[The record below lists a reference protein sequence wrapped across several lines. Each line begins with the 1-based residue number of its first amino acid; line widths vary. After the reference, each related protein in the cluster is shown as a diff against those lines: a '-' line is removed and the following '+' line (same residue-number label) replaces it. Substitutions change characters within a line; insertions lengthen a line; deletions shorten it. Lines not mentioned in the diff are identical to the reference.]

1 QIGNRALGERITALA
16 PAEAVRAATAVL
28 LLAPPL
34 PLLFMGQEWA
44 APEPFL
50 FFSELGGDF
59 GAAVSEG
66 RRREFARFPEFAGPR
81 ARMRIPDP
89 QDERTFARSVLDWRR
104 TARTPGREWIDFHRT
119 LLDVRSRDIM
129 PLLSGEPFVFL
140 GCVDLR
146 ELLPYEARDVRELL
160 DQLGRVP
167 VESLFCHTAAALLH
181 RPVLSAAYPNDFAVW
196 AGGEMRDQRLAER
209 LAAIDPFASNSMQHV
224 REALVAVISD
234 RLERIDPY
242 VGSLERMR
250 DRHLTVLTGALDE
263 QAK

>member
-1 QIGNRALGERITALA
+1 FVVHNALYWLEEFHLDGLRLDAVHAIADSSAPHVLGELA
-16 PAEAVRAATAVL
+16 RAVAEGPGRDRLVHLVLENDGNESRYLARAGEDKRPLYQAQWNDDLHHAIHTL
-28 LLAPPL
+28 LTGERDGYYADYQPPL

-44 APEPFL
+44 APAPFL

-129 PLLSGEPFVFL
+129 PLLSGEP
-140 GCVDLR
+140 
-146 ELLPYEARDVRELL
+146 
-160 DQLGRVP
+160 VP
-167 VESLFCHTAAALLH
+167 ETRWALLAETALEATWTFPEQ
-181 RPVLSAAYPNDFAVW
+181 RVL
-196 AGGEMRDQRLAER
+196 RLIAN
-209 LAAIDPFASNSMQHV
+209 L
-224 REALVAVISD
+224 
-234 RLERIDPY
+234 
-242 VGSLERMR
+242 G
-250 DRHLTVLTGALDE
+250 
-263 QAK
+263 